1 MYVLSRQSTDVAGN
15 QTPSNAGLVALW
27 QRSKAREKQA
37 TKKRKTSLSI
47 PPVQPTNPPPASQP
61 ESYEYGIPA
70 SCLRPEIP
78 SPRPP
83 HLTSCILHTAACV
96 RACPSALPHLGMP
109 LSIHPARH
117 PAAECTHAR
126 THARPA
132 TAVISVSAHVHTY
145 YVHRDGKHIA
155 RNQHT
160 LPTSLP
166 QNAATPIPPAQPGE
180 VAATQRLPCLC
191 VVDNKLISPE
201 REERD
206 LQGGR
211 AKPKTTDQGPKE
223 PNRGVGMG
231 WDGLCCLS
239 SSLRSGGTREM
250 RNWLARR
257 LFAPRW
263 REP

>member
-1 MYVLSRQSTDVAGN
+1 MYSPDNQPPPPGTRHHRMQVLLHCGSAARHE
-15 QTPSNAGLVALW
+15 
-27 QRSKAREKQA
+27 RSKQQKKEKQA
-37 TKKRKTSLSI
+37 CPSLPSSL
-47 PPVQPTNPPPASQP
+47 PTHHQPASQ
-61 ESYEYGIPA
+61 SHTSTEYLHLACVQKSRLHAHPT
-70 SCLRPEIP
+70 
-78 SPRPP
+78 SPPV
-83 HLTSCILHTAACV
+83 SCILQRACV
-96 RACPSALPHLGMP
+96 LALVPCHISGCPYP
-109 LSIHPARH
+109 SIQLAIQPRM
-117 PAAECTHAR
+117 HAR